1 MATQTNTNNPSKTKN
16 MGKFLK
22 NVRAELKKVNW
33 PSRKD
38 LVNYTMVVLLFSTLA
53 AVGIWLADL
62 VFGEAL
68 KFIIK

>member
-1 MATQTNTNNPSKTKN
+1 MATQTNANNLGKSKN

-22 NVRAELKKVNW
+22 NVKSELKKVNW

-38 LVNYTMVVLLFSTLA
+38 IANYTVVVLVFSGLA

-62 VFGEAL
+62 VFGEAI